1 LKNVRF
7 LSFFIANTKGRH
19 ALTKIKT
26 SHDRACYHGVSVVSA
41 VAWLSGWYCDIRLDK
56 LCQKR
61 YCVFC

>member
-1 LKNVRF
+1 MNYWLC
-7 LSFFIANTKGRH
+7 
-19 ALTKIKT
+19 LTKIKT